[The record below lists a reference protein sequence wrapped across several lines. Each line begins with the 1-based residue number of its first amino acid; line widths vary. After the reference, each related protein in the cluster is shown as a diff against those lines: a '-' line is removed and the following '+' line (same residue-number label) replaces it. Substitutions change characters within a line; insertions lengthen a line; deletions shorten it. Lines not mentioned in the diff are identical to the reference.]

1 MNTANLALR
10 FLLELAALGGFG
22 VLAWNLTDGWW
33 RVMAAILTLVV
44 VVTLWGVFA
53 VPDDPSRSG
62 NAPVP
67 VPGLARLGLE
77 LVILLGGGLAFHY
90 AGHSLAGIALVALVL
105 LHYALSVERLTWLLQ
120 Q

>member
-1 MNTANLALR
+1 MNSANLALR

-22 VLAWNLTDGWW
+22 ALAWSLADGWW
-33 RVMAAILTLVV
+33 RIVAVILALVV
-44 VVTLWGVFA
+44 VMTLWGMFG

-77 LVILLGGGLAFHY
+77 LVILLGGGVAFY
-90 AGHSLAGIALVALVL
+90 IAGYGFTGITVGALVL
-105 LHYALSVERLTWLLQ
+105 LHYALSVDRLIWLL
-120 Q
+120 